1 MKNFLLPPIW
11 LIVSIAGVGRI
22 SETVYSPALPTI
34 ATFLGVN
41 AGWVEYTVT
50 IYLFSFGLGTLFWG
64 RLSDYIGRKTCILIG
79 LGVYILASLGC
90 YFSDSIALLMISRF
104 VQGFG
109 GSIGSVL
116 AQAICRDAFSGPA
129 LGKAYAAILGSMA
142 VFPAIG
148 PIIGGVITQRF
159 SWQMIF
165 IFLIIFSGLIFI
177 ATLKRLPETLNTDQ
191 TELPKLWDIFI
202 KLAKDKNVIG
212 FGLLVSICNGI
223 VFSYFG
229 EGAFFII
236 ELLDVSPSIFGM
248 TFLLMATA
256 TVIGSIVS
264 AKMQNRI
271 EGLKIIKYGIRLIL
285 GSNILF
291 SIAVLAKNLLGL
303 SNMKLFA
310 VTVVMMMGN
319 MVGVCI
325 VTSNSLAMSLQ
336 KYRYA
341 IGTASSLFGFF
352 YYICISLWSF
362 GMGML
367 HNATLLPMP
376 LYFLGL
382 SGLMLLIFKT
392 LNENRAS

>member
-1 MKNFLLPPIW
+1 
-11 LIVSIAGVGRI
+11 
-22 SETVYSPALPTI
+22 
-34 ATFLGVN
+34 
-41 AGWVEYTVT
+41 
-50 IYLFSFGLGTLFWG
+50 
-64 RLSDYIGRKTCILIG
+64 
-79 LGVYILASLGC
+79 
-90 YFSDSIALLMISRF
+90 
-104 VQGFG
+104 
-109 GSIGSVL
+109 
-116 AQAICRDAFSGPA
+116 
-129 LGKAYAAILGSMA
+129 MA

-148 PIIGGVITQRF
+148 PIIGGVITQQF

-291 SIAVLAKNLLGL
+291 SIAGLAKNLLGL

-319 MVGVCI
+319 MMGVCI

-382 SGLMLLIFKT
+382 SALMLLIFKT

>member
-319 MVGVCI
+319 MMGVCI

>member
-148 PIIGGVITQRF
+148 PIIGGVITQQF

-382 SGLMLLIFKT
+382 SALMLLIFKT